1 MFLEIL
7 QTLMKVLMVFS
18 ILIIAFGL
26 AFFIL
31 MSKVMVVYEIDS
43 SHKSQSTFI
52 PQTSQNQSA
61 NHLSFSS
68 IPMSLLRTFSM
79 MLGEM
84 DFVGT
89 YVQPFYTNELTFPIP
104 TFLLLCKNIRLCHT
118 YDGYSLLSFRSRSI
132 HDSYADPVDESTD
145 WFGCWRYRIGSP
157 KRSAETFG
165 YAGMRFILSNIFR
178 INQSVR
184 QRWFCT
190 RNSNKNCPKCGW
202 NVSIKWN
209 WLNIRTRWS
218 ASWDFSISFWGN
230 GFAIHLPT
238 TVRH

>member
-31 MSKVMVVYEIDS
+31 MSKVKNVIVALNRHFFPYRHACDRIMKCFVFS
-43 SHKSQSTFI
+43 
-52 PQTSQNQSA
+52 QTSNNQSA

-104 TFLLLCKNIRLCHT
+104 TFLLLCRIFFFILLKIGKLFFSILSKVCSWFSCRFCWWICLLVWLWVILSQYVGTLNWNDWLC
-118 YDGYSLLSFRSRSI
+118 RW
-132 HDSYADPVDESTD
+132 VDE
-145 WFGCWRYRIGSP
+145 
-157 KRSAETFG
+157 
-165 YAGMRFILSNIFR
+165 
-178 INQSVR
+178 IN
-184 QRWFCT
+184 
-190 RNSNKNCPKCGW
+190 K
-202 NVSIKWN
+202 
-209 WLNIRTRWS
+209 
-218 ASWDFSISFWGN
+218 
-230 GFAIHLPT
+230 
-238 TVRH
+238 